1 MATHHFVSV
10 AGLGPP
16 FPGVLNVLAANPIL
30 LLFTIIGLGYLIG
43 NIRILGFKLG
53 VAAVL
58 FVGMA
63 FGALDE
69 RLMLPDHIYVI
80 GLVLFVYAIGL
91 QSGTGFFSSF
101 RKRGLKL
108 NVVAVVILCAGAL
121 LAAILKSVMGLSA
134 PSIAGL
140 FCGAL
145 TNTPALAATVETINN
160 MKSAIPPSA
169 LKLYLESP
177 VVTYGLAYP
186 IGVLGVIL
194 WFFVFTRLF
203 RIDFA
208 REETHRLKES
218 GTGII
223 LSKTFRI
230 TNPAIVGKTVGEALG
245 VLGEAGFALSRIQK
259 GDVISVVVPSTILSA
274 GDLVVAV
281 GGNEELERARV
292 LFGEQSAEHLPETA
306 GRIAYR
312 RIFVSNKEVIGKT
325 IRELELHKVFDATI
339 TRLRRGDVDF
349 VPSPDTILE
358 SGDRI
363 RVVASRDNLEA
374 VSKFFGDSIRS
385 ISETDFL
392 SLSLG
397 IVLGVFLGMIAF
409 PLPNGMVFRLGFAGG
424 PLIVGL
430 ILGKLERTGPIIWG
444 LPYTANLVLRQVGL
458 VFFLAA
464 IGTKAGPGFGT
475 TFKTGGWGLIA
486 AGAAITSLVTVAGIL
501 AGYKFLKLPMSAI
514 MGVVSGMHTQPACL
528 AYANQQAS
536 NELPNIWYAAVY
548 PASMIAKII
557 LAQILVSILLM
568 P

>member
-1 MATHHFVSV
+1 MAAQHFIF
-10 AGLGPP
+10 AALGPL
-16 FPGVLNVLAANPIL
+16 FANLLDILAANPIL

-43 NIRILGFKLG
+43 NIKILGFKLG

-69 RLMLPDHIYVI
+69 RLMLPDYIYVI
-80 GLVLFVYAIGL
+80 GLVLFVYAIGI

-108 NVVAVVILCAGAL
+108 NIVAVVVLCAGAL
-121 LAAILKSVMGLSA
+121 VTVILKSVMGLSA
-134 PSIAGL
+134 PSAAGL

-145 TNTPALAATVETINN
+145 TNTPALAATVETIGN
-160 MKSAIPPSA
+160 MKAAIPPSE
-169 LKLYLESP
+169 LKLYLGSP

-186 IGVLGVIL
+186 IGVLGVII
-194 WFFVFTRLF
+194 WFFIFTRLF
-203 RIDFA
+203 KINFA
-208 REETHRLKES
+208 REEAQRLKES
-218 GTGII
+218 GTGTI

-230 TNPAIVGKTVGEALG
+230 TNPAIVGKTVEEALG
-245 VLGEAGFALSRIQK
+245 ILGETGFALSRIQK
-259 GDVISVVVPSTILSA
+259 GDVISVVVPSTILSK

-281 GGNEELERARV
+281 GGGDQLERARI

-306 GRIAYR
+306 GQIAYR
-312 RIFVSNKEVIGKT
+312 RIFVSNKNVIGKT

-349 VPSPDTILE
+349 VPTSDTILE

-363 RVVASRDNLEA
+363 RVVASRGKLEA

-409 PLPNGMVFRLGFAGG
+409 PLPRGMVFRFGFAGG

-475 TFKTGGWGLIA
+475 TFETGGWGLIA
-486 AGAAITSLVTVAGIL
+486 AGAAITSLVAVAGIL
-501 AGYKFLKLPMSAI
+501 AGYKFLKLPMSAV

-528 AYANQQAS
+528 AYATQQAS

-568 P
+568 

>member
-1 MATHHFVSV
+1 MAGHVVIFATLASAFGGLADIL
-10 AGLGPP
+10 AG
-16 FPGVLNVLAANPIL
+16 NPIL
-30 LLFTIIGLGYLIG
+30 LLFTVIGLGYLLG
-43 NIRILGFKLG
+43 NIKILGFNLG

-58 FVGMA
+58 FVGIA
-63 FGALDE
+63 FGAIDE
-69 RLMLPDHIYVI
+69 RLALPDYIYVI

-101 RKRGLKL
+101 HRRGFRINL
-108 NVVAVVILCAGAL
+108 VAVIILCAGAA
-121 LAAILKSVMGLSA
+121 LAVLLKSVMGLSA

-145 TNTPALAATVETINN
+145 TNTPALAATVETIDN
-160 MKSAIPPSA
+160 MKGALPPSTVR
-169 LKLYLESP
+169 LCLNSP
-177 VVTYGLAYP
+177 VVTFGLAYP
-186 IGVLGVIL
+186 FGVLGVML
-194 WFFVFTRLF
+194 WLFIFTRLF

-208 REETHRLKES
+208 KEDAERLRD
-218 GTGII
+218 TGRGVI
-223 LSKTFRI
+223 LSRTFKI
-230 TNPAIVGKTVGEALG
+230 TNPAVSERTVAEALG
-245 VLGEAGFALSRIQK
+245 YLGEPGFVLSRIQK
-259 GDVISVVVPSTILSA
+259 GDAISVVVPSTILSA
-274 GDLVVAV
+274 GDRVVAV
-281 GGNEELERARV
+281 GGADALERARI
-292 LFGEQSAEHLPETA
+292 LFGEQSSEHIPEASGQIT
-306 GRIAYR
+306 YR
-312 RIFVSNKEVIGKT
+312 RIFVSNKNVIGKT
-325 IRELELHKVFDATI
+325 IRELELYKLFDATI

-363 RVVASRDNLEA
+363 RVVANRQSLEA
-374 VSKFFGDSIRS
+374 ISKFFGDSIRS

-397 IVLGVFLGMIAF
+397 VVLGVFLGMIAF

-444 LPYTANLVLRQVGL
+444 LPYTANLVIRQVGL

-464 IGTKAGPGFGT
+464 IGTKAGPGFGA
-475 TFKTGGWGLIA
+475 TFRTGGWGLIA
-486 AGAAITSLVTVAGIL
+486 AGALITSFVAVAAIL
-501 AGYKFLKLPMSAI
+501 AGCKLLKLPMSAV

-557 LAQILVSILLM
+557 LAQIIVSILLVS
-568 P
+568 